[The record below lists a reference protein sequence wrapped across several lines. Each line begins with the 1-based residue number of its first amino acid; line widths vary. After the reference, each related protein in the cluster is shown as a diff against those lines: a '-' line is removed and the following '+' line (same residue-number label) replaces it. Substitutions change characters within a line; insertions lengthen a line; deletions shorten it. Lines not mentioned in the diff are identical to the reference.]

1 MNSLTTNLASANK
14 AVVRLEDFSKA
25 QFENSLQSNVGLKN
39 EAIASSG
46 SCHITHREIIDNTGS
61 EELVDPLDKIDIY
74 SEISNMLPQEGTET
88 VLHRF

>member
-1 MNSLTTNLASANK
+1 M
-14 AVVRLEDFSKA
+14 
-25 QFENSLQSNVGLKN
+25 
-39 EAIASSG
+39 
-46 SCHITHREIIDNTGS
+46 THREIIDNTGS